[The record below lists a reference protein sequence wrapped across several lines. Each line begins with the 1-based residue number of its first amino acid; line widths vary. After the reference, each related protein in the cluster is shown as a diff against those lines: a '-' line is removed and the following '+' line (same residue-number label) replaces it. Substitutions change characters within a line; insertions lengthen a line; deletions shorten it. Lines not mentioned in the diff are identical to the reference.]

1 MKSIRSIIGDR
12 DTVTVDV
19 STTVT
24 DAARVMAR
32 RQIGAV
38 GVTNDGRF
46 AGIFS
51 ERDVLNRVVAAGR
64 DPATLPVGD
73 VMTSD
78 LIVADVSESYEA
90 CLLRMTV
97 SVSSKL
103 QFQSEIC
110 NRTHPCQCTSHCI
123 VERSTPSFASSYN
136 GDISRSR
143 VTTVISLFAT

>member
-90 CLLRMTV
+90 CLLRMREAHVRHLIVLNQGSLAGIV
-97 SVSSKL
+97 SLRDLMDVDLDEKTEAITLLNAYVHYIPADLQSKV
-103 QFQSEIC
+103 
-110 NRTHPCQCTSHCI
+110 RT
-123 VERSTPSFASSYN
+123 
-136 GDISRSR
+136 
-143 VTTVISLFAT
+143 